1 MRTNKIPVVL
11 TIINLGI
18 LLLVVTRIQPVQ
30 ANNELP
36 VLRGRGLEIVDAQGK
51 VRASIQ
57 VVPQIRRG
65 GPMGL

>member
-1 MRTNKIPVVL
+1 MGTNKTPVVL

-36 VLRGRGLEIVDAQGK
+36 VLRGRGLEIVCAQGK
-51 VRASIQ
+51 FEPRFRLYPQ
-57 VVPQIRRG
+57 VRRG